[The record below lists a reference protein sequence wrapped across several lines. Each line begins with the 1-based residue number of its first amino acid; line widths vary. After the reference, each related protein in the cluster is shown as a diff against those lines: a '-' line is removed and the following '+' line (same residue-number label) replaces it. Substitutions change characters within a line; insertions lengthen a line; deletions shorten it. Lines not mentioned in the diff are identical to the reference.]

1 MPSHDDHRVD
11 ALKRHGLLDTPP
23 DPAFDAVTKAA
34 KTAFDVPI
42 ALVSLVDETRQ
53 WFKSCIG
60 LDVRETAR
68 DISFC
73 THAIGQSDVYVVP
86 DAAAD
91 PTFASN
97 PLVTGAPYIRFYAG
111 APLVDAD
118 GFALGTLCV
127 IDTEPRRFPAS
138 DRALLTALGRCALS
152 AIELHSKTVLLD
164 RANTLLQRYMR
175 RAPGGAA
182 PR

>member
-1 MPSHDDHRVD
+1 MDTEERRRLE
-11 ALKRHGLLDTPP
+11 ALDSYGLMDTPP
-23 DPAFDAVTKAA
+23 HPSFDAVTQAA
-34 KTAFDVPI
+34 QTAFKTPI

-68 DISFC
+68 EISFC
-73 THAIGQSDVYVVP
+73 THAIGQSFVYVVP
-86 DAAAD
+86 DARDDPLFAD
-91 PTFASN
+91 N

-118 GFALGTLCV
+118 GFALGTLCI

-138 DRALLTALGRCALS
+138 DRALLSALGQCALT
-152 AIELHSKTVLLD
+152 AIELQSKTALLD
-164 RANTLLQRYMR
+164 RANRVLQRYMSR
-175 RAPGGAA
+175 SADSGAPG
-182 PR
+182 

>member
-1 MPSHDDHRVD
+1 MDTPSH
-11 ALKRHGLLDTPP
+11 PS
-23 DPAFDAVTKAA
+23 FDAVTEAA
-34 KTAFDVPI
+34 RTAFDVPI

-60 LDVRETAR
+60 LEVRETAR

-91 PTFASN
+91 PMFADN
-97 PLVTGAPYIRFYAG
+97 PLVTGAPNIRFYAG
-111 APLVDAD
+111 APLIDAD

-127 IDTEPRRFPAS
+127 IDVQPRRFPAR
-138 DRALLTALGRCALS
+138 DRAHLTALARCALS

-164 RANTLLQRYMR
+164 RANTLLQRYMQ
-175 RAPGGAA
+175 RASGAA
-182 PR
+182 RPT